1 MYNQGKEETKNRL
14 IGFLEPEPDVRHCLR
29 NPSLSDEWVSAKEY
43 YVRRNEI
50 LGVLSYGITKK
61 GKIHKVNFWNSSAN
75 YYVAENA
82 YIEKIPDLKIQQE
95 IANLETALIEFL
107 VLISEGKH
115 AWSSGEGILKILRNH
130 TFYSLK
136 NIDGKYTI
144 SYQIKSMNEL
154 EIETRTIMDF
164 ILKKG
169 KLNIVELDSDCQYFI
184 SREIPIIPYNEIKR
198 QSREK
203 VDIKE
208 TLLDFLID
216 SGLEINKA
224 KGKEKQILEEVNYGL
239 QNAFQSLN
247 IEKKEIELLTEDR
260 WSQIVDNHHIFL
272 ESLPEHPNLKW
283 ERVGS
288 SSQQEVQYLSKKY
301 SNHHLQ
307 GKLVRYNLKE
317 FFLEK
322 KDLRIMNISQS
333 YFLDSKFIQIDFSNS
348 IAVFSKWKNS
358 QLEDCNLLELD
369 FSESEMVECKFKNN
383 NFSKVDFESVTFED
397 CFFESCDFTG
407 AKFKRAIFYKCKF
420 LNCKFKNSRFI
431 EAILYLSEFK
441 NSDIQ
446 KAINK
451 NSEFNDCSFS

>member
-1 MYNQGKEETKNRL
+1 MESFWINAWLKKHYKGLETRF
-14 IGFLEPEPDVRHCLR
+14 IIHDAT
-29 NPSLSDEWVSAKEY
+29 AKE
-43 YVRRNEI
+43 VDEDTFFKTSESGGTLI
-50 LGVLSYGITKK
+50 
-61 GKIHKVNFWNSSAN
+61 SSA
-75 YYVAENA
+75 YKIAQEM
-82 YIEKIPDLKIQQE
+82 IEKDYSPHEWNIYPFHFSDGD
-95 IANLETALIEFL
+95 N
-107 VLISEGKH
+107 
-115 AWSSGEGILKILRNH
+115 WSGE
-130 TFYSLK
+130 
-136 NIDGKYTI
+136 D
-144 SYQIKSMNEL
+144 
-154 EIETRTIMDF
+154 TRF
-164 ILKKG
+164 
-169 KLNIVELDSDCQYFI
+169 C
-184 SREIPIIPYNEIKR
+184 
-198 QSREK
+198 
-203 VDIKE
+203 
-208 TLLDFLID
+208 
-216 SGLEINKA
+216 
-224 KGKEKQILEEVNYGL
+224 
-239 QNAFQSLN
+239 
-247 IEKKEIELLTEDR
+247 
-260 WSQIVDNHHIFL
+260 
-272 ESLPEHPNLKW
+272 
-283 ERVGS
+283 
-288 SSQQEVQYLSKKY
+288 
-301 SNHHLQ
+301 
-307 GKLVRYNLKE
+307 VRLLKE